1 MLVGSKNPDQG
12 LEMNWIEVIKVS
24 IAKDGRVTMEKQITA
39 IISELKNGEKAQAVR
54 LYRNLLDG
62 DLSIHLCWKGKTAEL
77 RGSKTGNCLTHL
89 LKECGLVSHSV
100 WVEKDA

>member
-1 MLVGSKNPDQG
+1 MSLWK
-12 LEMNWIEVIKVS
+12 
-24 IAKDGRVTMEKQITA
+24 KQITA
-39 IISELKNGEKAQAVR
+39 IISELKNGEKAQAVQ